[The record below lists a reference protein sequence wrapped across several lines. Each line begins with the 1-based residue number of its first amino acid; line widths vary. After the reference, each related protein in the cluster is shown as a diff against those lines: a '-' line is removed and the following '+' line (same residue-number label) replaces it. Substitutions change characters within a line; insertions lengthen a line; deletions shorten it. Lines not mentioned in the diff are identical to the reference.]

1 MSNPT
6 MNLRATMIALIL
18 AGMAPAQVIA
28 GETDQ
33 GTPSSPAAATT
44 AFSTGQSRVADKFA
58 APFVTVAG
66 SRENAVALATALR
79 NGSTATLTYTSIAAD
94 GTTTTTTVGIP
105 PPTKPMGWGN
115 VSHSLALAQV
125 ALNQQG
131 ITNPTGA
138 ELRAALNGD
147 TIMTA
152 DGRSVT
158 FAGVLQQRAD
168 GMGFGR
174 IAQSYGTTM
183 GAVNRGIKAP
193 ATPVAMTTTAV
204 GPKSSPSIMA
214 PKAASAPGVAAG
226 RGVTTTAGT
235 AAGAG
240 QGAKGL
246 TTGPGRQQVVVSRRQ
261 RDRGRCRP
269 RRQGLT
275 TAPGVAAGRG
285 VTTAAGTAAGV
296 GQGAKGLTT
305 APGVAAGRGVTTA
318 AGTAAGAGQGAKG
331 LTTAA
336 GATSHGNPHGI
347 VSATGGAPRQWQ
359 RVWTRSRDGFGK
371 RRMLRL
377 AAARAAARRAASS
390 PARGRWSRRH
400 RGPRSRRRGRQWP
413 RQGQER

>member
-6 MNLRATMIALIL
+6 MNLRATMIALML
-18 AGMAPAQVIA
+18 AGMAAAQAIA

-33 GTPSSPAAATT
+33 GTPSSPAIATT
-44 AFSTGQSRVADKFA
+44 AFSPGQSRVADKFA
-58 APFVTVAG
+58 APFVTVTG

-79 NGSTATLTYTSIAAD
+79 NGSSATLTYPSIAAD
-94 GTTTTTTVGIP
+94 GTTTTTTVEIT

-138 ELRAALNGD
+138 ELRAALDGG

-174 IAQSYGTTM
+174 IAHSYGTTM

-193 ATPVAMTTTAV
+193 ATSVAMTTTAG
-204 GPKSSPSIMA
+204 GPKSSTSVTA
-214 PKAASAPGVAAG
+214 PKAAS
-226 RGVTTTAGT
+226 
-235 AAGAG
+235 
-240 QGAKGL
+240 
-246 TTGPGRQQVVVSRRQ
+246 
-261 RDRGRCRP
+261 
-269 RRQGLT
+269 
-275 TAPGVAAGRG
+275 
-285 VTTAAGTAAGV
+285 
-296 GQGAKGLTT
+296 

-318 AGTAAGAGQGAKG
+318 AGTAAGAGRGAKG
-331 LTTAA
+331 LTSAA

-347 VSATGGAPRQWQ
+347 VSANGGAHGSGNAYGRGVVTASGSGVSVASGGGASSGASKGVVTGAGSAGHVATADP
-359 RVWTRSRDGFGK
+359 G
-371 RRMLRL
+371 
-377 AAARAAARRAASS
+377 RAAGAGNGHG
-390 PARGRWSRRH
+390 RGKS
-400 RGPRSRRRGRQWP
+400 GS
-413 RQGQER
+413 